1 MPEVPGSTPPGQGR
15 LLSLDALRGFDM
27 FWIAGGET
35 ILNTL
40 AKALRSEW
48 FNRHIIPQARHVRWE
63 GFAAWDLIMPLFLF
77 MVGAAMPFS
86 LARRLERGDGKTR
99 IYCHVLMRVAILWI
113 LGMIAQGRLLEYDL
127 SRIRL
132 YSNTLQAI
140 AAGYLISTIMLLHLR
155 TWAQAVVTVCLL
167 LIYWALLMWIPVSG
181 HGAGQ
186 LTEQGNL
193 AIYLDKL
200 ILGPYQDGTPYT
212 WILSSMT
219 FAATVMMGAFAGQFL
234 RSGKGNW
241 TKVLSLAGAGLA
253 CVLAGWAWGQVFPI
267 IKHIWT
273 SSMVLFAG
281 GWSLL
286 LLAVFYLLI
295 DVLGLRR
302 LGLLFAVIG
311 ANAILTYMAAHL
323 FDFKVLSDPFVDGLA
338 RWTGPWQDLVRA
350 VAGVA
355 VMWLILYWMYR
366 RRIFIKI

>member
-1 MPEVPGSTPPGQGR
+1 M
-15 LLSLDALRGFDM
+15 SLDALRGFDM
-27 FWIAGGET
+27 FWIAGGES
-35 ILNTL
+35 ILNAL
-40 AKALRSEW
+40 AKGLRSEW
-48 FNRHIIPQARHVRWE
+48 FNLHVIPQTRHVRWE
-63 GFAAWDLIMPLFLF
+63 GFVAWDLIMPLFLF
-77 MVGAAMPFS
+77 MVGVAMPFS
-86 LARRLERGDGKTR
+86 LARRLEKGDSKASL
-99 IYCHVLMRVAILWI
+99 YLHVLLRVAILWV

-127 SRIRL
+127 SRLRL

-140 AAGYLISTIMLLHLR
+140 AAGYLISTIILLHLR

-167 LIYWALLMWIPVSG
+167 LVYWALLMWVPVPG

-219 FAATVMMGAFAGQFL
+219 FAATVMMGAFAGQLL
-234 RSGKGNW
+234 RSGRGDCN
-241 TKVLSLAGAGLA
+241 KVLILAGAGLA
-253 CVLAGWAWGQVFPI
+253 CILAGWAWGQVFPI

-295 DVLGLRR
+295 DVLGFRW
-302 LGLLFAVIG
+302 LGLAFAVIG
-311 ANAILTYMAAHL
+311 ANAIFTYMAVHL
-323 FDFKVLSDPFVDGLA
+323 YDFKVLSDPFVDGLA
-338 RWTGPWQDLVRA
+338 RWTGPWQDLVQTLAGLA
-350 VAGVA
+350 VL
-355 VMWLILYWMYR
+355 WLILFCMYR
-366 RRIFIKI
+366 KRVFIKI